1 MTQELR
7 FKNMEEF
14 GFGPNVMKQTKV
26 CPQCGQ
32 AIKATAS
39 YCSSCGEKLPLE
51 TLFDRYK
58 KRHLSCPNCDTV
70 LAPGSQ
76 YCPNCGKQ
84 ILQIAAGN
92 EKGGG

>member
-32 AIKATAS
+32 VIKAAAS
-39 YCSSCGEKLPLE
+39 YCFDCGAKLPAE
-51 TLFDRYK
+51 TLYDRYK
-58 KRHLSCPNCDTV
+58 QRHLCCPVCDTV
-70 LAPGSQ
+70 LTSGVQ
-76 YCPNCGKQ
+76 YCPNCGTR
-84 ILQIAAGN
+84 ILPKAAGCG
-92 EKGGG
+92 KGGG